1 LAIRKVAHSG
11 EDKEGASLQQEETED
26 IHSKEWCRYIMRL
39 EPTFASWRIQLL
51 PAPRDEDA
59 VG

>member
-1 LAIRKVAHSG
+1 
-11 EDKEGASLQQEETED
+11 
-26 IHSKEWCRYIMRL
+26 MRL

-59 VG
+59 VGT